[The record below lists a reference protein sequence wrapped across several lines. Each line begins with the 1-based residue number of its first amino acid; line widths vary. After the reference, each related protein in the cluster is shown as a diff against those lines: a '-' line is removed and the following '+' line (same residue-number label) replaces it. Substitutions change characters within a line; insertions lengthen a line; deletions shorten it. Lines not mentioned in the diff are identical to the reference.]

1 MAELIAENLT
11 HLCPQTNLYRL
22 SGGQH
27 VLVTVPDTERLD
39 DIPFIP
45 GMPGAVKF
53 ETPPTPTDVFLADE
67 YGRPVDAD
75 GDPTNGL
82 TALLRLAG
90 GTGFDVA
97 CQKAEELLG

>member
-1 MAELIAENLT
+1 MLI
-11 HLCPQTNLYRL
+11 
-22 SGGQH
+22 
-27 VLVTVPDTERLD
+27 TVPDYLPPLGAI
-39 DIPFIP
+39 DI
-45 GMPGAVKF
+45 GGVRVAADA
-53 ETPPTPTDVFLADE
+53 PTPTDVFLADE
-67 YGRPVDAD
+67 YGQPIDAD